1 MFSDLSKARF
11 QKDVVT
17 DAHSAVTAALCKEN
31 PKSSPEAV
39 REIMNSFFKRNFGS
53 SGVCEKNNVSLFR
66 EGKRPS
72 EKLQSTS
79 AVLWKRPSDK
89 DFHGINGF
97 PPLTRVPPFIRESP
111 CLRSFPKCNLVMTG
125 FGKEMFHFL
134 SEANHDFT
142 GGGSS

>member
-1 MFSDLSKARF
+1 MELWPP
-11 QKDVVT
+11 VMV
-17 DAHSAVTAALCKEN
+17 AV
-31 PKSSPEAV
+31 SSGA
-39 REIMNSFFKRNFGS
+39 GS